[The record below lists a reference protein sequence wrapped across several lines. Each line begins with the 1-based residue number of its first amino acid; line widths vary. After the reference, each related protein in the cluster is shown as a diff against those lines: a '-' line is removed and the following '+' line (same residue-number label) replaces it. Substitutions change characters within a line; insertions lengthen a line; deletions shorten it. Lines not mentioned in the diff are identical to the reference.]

1 MVVLN
6 VVQKKPNI
14 LVLWFGVFDNACCS
28 CTTYPEF
35 LPPCFLSLLFLP
47 LLQDGCRPCCCSFSV
62 LYILSI
68 RKKKSKVK
76 ITLLIMALGALETT
90 QWRLKSAEKLP
101 KSYSLLK
108 FFLKEDGKG
117 VSVRGILPRS
127 FQSLKRFENGGG
139 VGSVW
144 GGYCLRAHFNPS
156 KGLKMGLG
164 WGVYEGNTAQVLNK
178 TPVMLP
184 INFTSKWKLYW
195 MGQGQNSLQMKTE
208 RSMALD
214 KENSMK

>member
-1 MVVLN
+1 
-6 VVQKKPNI
+6 
-14 LVLWFGVFDNACCS
+14 
-28 CTTYPEF
+28 
-35 LPPCFLSLLFLP
+35 
-47 LLQDGCRPCCCSFSV
+47 
-62 LYILSI
+62 
-68 RKKKSKVK
+68 
-76 ITLLIMALGALETT
+76 MALVALETT
-90 QWRLKSAEKLP
+90 QWRLNSDWHALLAKAAKKLQP
-101 KSYSLLK
+101 FKI
-108 FFLKEDGKG
+108 FFERGRAGL
-117 VSVRGILPRS
+117 SVRGILPRS

-144 GGYCLRAHFNPS
+144 GGYCLRAYSNPS

-195 MGQGQNSLQMKTE
+195 MGQRQNSLQMKTE